1 MGISFIDE
9 LFMPYADLIMQGVIM
24 TMVLSFKAIV
34 AGSILALV
42 VAWFRTQGSA
52 IVRPLAQSYV
62 ELIRNTPLL
71 VQLLIVFF
79 GLPSIGIRLSA
90 PDAAFLA
97 LTINLS
103 GYVAEILRAGIESI
117 HRSQIEAGLALGMRD
132 RQIFRH
138 VVLMPALK
146 AIYPALSSQFILLM
160 LMTSIVSTIGV
171 DELFHQAVFVESRTF
186 QSFEVYTGITLAY
199 LVLTIA
205 LRAVFRAV
213 YWLAFERRSST

>member
-1 MGISFIDE
+1 MGMGFINE
-9 LFMPYADLIMQGVIM
+9 LFMPYANMIMQGLVM
-24 TMVLSFKAIV
+24 TMVLSVKSIV
-34 AGSILALV
+34 AGSVLALV
-42 VAWFRTQGSA
+42 VVRLRTQGPA
-52 IVRPLAQSYV
+52 VIRFLAQSYV
-62 ELIRNTPLL
+62 ELLRNTPLL

-90 PDAAFLA
+90 PDAAFIA
-97 LTINLS
+97 LTVNLS
-103 GYVAEILRAGIESI
+103 GYVAEILRAGIESV

-132 RQIFRH
+132 RQVFRH
-138 VVLMPALK
+138 VVFMPALK

-205 LRAVFRAV
+205 LRGIFSAV
-213 YWLAFERRSST
+213 YWLAFVRRSSS

>member
-1 MGISFIDE
+1 MGMGFINE
-9 LFMPYADLIMQGVIM
+9 LFLPYADMIMQGLVM
-24 TMVLSFKAIV
+24 TMVLSFKSIA
-34 AGSILALV
+34 AGSALALV
-42 VAWFRTQGSA
+42 VVRLRTQGPAVIRS
-52 IVRPLAQSYV
+52 LAQSYV

-90 PDAAFLA
+90 PDAAFIA
-97 LTINLS
+97 LTVNLS
-103 GYVAEILRAGIESI
+103 GYVAEILRAGIESV

-132 RQIFRH
+132 RQVFRH
-138 VVLMPALK
+138 VVFMPALK

-186 QSFEVYTGITLAY
+186 QSFEVYTVITLAY

-205 LRAVFRAV
+205 LRVLFSVV
-213 YWLAFERRSST
+213 YWLAFVRRSAS